1 MAEEKPC
8 RTAASSGTERSHFE
22 DEALE
27 SIWEI
32 REKKGEVLLSELV
45 KDLGSE
51 LGSEEDILA
60 MQDAALIIITDG
72 KVALTE
78 DGNCRAK
85 DVTRRHLLAERLFA
99 DVLDLVDYEEDAC
112 RFEHVIS
119 SEVEEAIC
127 TFLGHPPTCP
137 HGRPIP
143 RGQCCKLYKSK
154 VRPLVQGLRDMEVGK
169 NARVVFINAP
179 AMDRLASVGLVP
191 GTVIR
196 LQQKRPSYVIEI
208 DETTMAID
216 EDIARG
222 IFVKQE

>member
-32 REKKGEVLLSELV
+32 REKKGEVTLADLV
-45 KDLGSE
+45 ADLE
-51 LGSEEDILA
+51 DEEGGLRMEDDGLILVRE
-60 MQDAALIIITDG
+60 G
-72 KVALTE
+72 KVALTD
-78 DGNCRAK
+78 DGECRAK

-119 SEVEEAIC
+119 PGVEEAIC

-143 RGQCCKLYKSK
+143 RGECCKLYSSK
-154 VRPLVQGLRDMEVGK
+154 VRPLVQGLKDLEVGK
-169 NARVVFINAP
+169 SARVVFINAP

-191 GTVIR
+191 GAVIR
-196 LQQKRPSYVIEI
+196 LQQKKPSFVIDI
-208 DETTMAID
+208 DETTMAVD
-216 EDIARG
+216 EEIAKG
-222 IFVKQE
+222 IYVKQE

>member
-32 REKKGEVLLSELV
+32 REKKGEVTLADLV
-45 KDLGSE
+45 ADLE
-51 LGSEEDILA
+51 DEEGVLRMEDDGLILVRE
-60 MQDAALIIITDG
+60 G
-72 KVALTE
+72 KVALTD
-78 DGNCRAK
+78 DGECRAK

-119 SEVEEAIC
+119 PGVEEAIC

-143 RGQCCKLYKSK
+143 RGECCKLYSSK
-154 VRPLVQGLRDMEVGK
+154 VRPLVQGLKDLEVGK
-169 NARVVFINAP
+169 SARVVFINAP

-191 GTVIR
+191 GAVIR
-196 LQQKRPSYVIEI
+196 LQQKKPSFVIDI
-208 DETTMAID
+208 DETTMAVD
-216 EDIARG
+216 EEIAKG
-222 IFVKQE
+222 IYVKQE

>member
-8 RTAASSGTERSHFE
+8 RTAASSGTEKSLFE

-32 REKKGEVLLSELV
+32 REKKGEVTLSDLVGELQDREGV
-45 KDLGSE
+45 LRM
-51 LGSEEDILA
+51 ED
-60 MQDAALIIITDG
+60 DGLIIVRDG
-72 KVALTE
+72 KITLTE
-78 DGNCRAK
+78 DGECRAR

-119 SEVEEAIC
+119 PGVEEAIC

-143 RGQCCKLYKSK
+143 RGQCCKLYSSK
-154 VRPLVQGLRDMEVGK
+154 VRPLVQGLRDLEVGK
-169 NARVVFINAP
+169 SARVVFINAP

-191 GTVIR
+191 GAVIK
-196 LQQKRPSYVIEI
+196 LQQKKPSFVIDI

-216 EDIARG
+216 EDIAKG
-222 IFVKQE
+222 IYVKRE